1 MRWFW
6 IDRYL
11 EFVSKSHA
19 VAVKNVS
26 LAEPHVLEYSKNFA
40 SYPPSLII
48 EGMAQTG
55 GLLVNQSFD
64 FKKKVVLAKLGK
76 SVFHEW
82 AFPGD
87 QLKLRVQIQ
96 NMTEDGSMVSCEC
109 RRDDELL
116 VEADMMFAY
125 PEDQFADKEF
135 FADDGLSSV
144 LRSLRIFDV
153 GVNQDGSPIEIP
165 AHFLQAEQDSLVN

>member
-11 EFVSKSHA
+11 EFVNKSHA
-19 VAVKNVS
+19 VAIKNVCM
-26 LAEPHVLEYSKNFA
+26 AEPYVLEYSKNFS

-55 GLLVNQSFD
+55 GLLVNQEYD
-64 FKKKVVLAKLGK
+64 FRKKVVLAKVSR

-87 QLKLRVQIQ
+87 QLRIRVDVQ
-96 NMTEDGSMVSCEC
+96 NMQADGSIVKCTC
-109 RRDDELL
+109 HRNDELL
-116 VEADMMFAY
+116 VEADLMFAY
-125 PEDQFADKEF
+125 PEEQFAGREF
-135 FADDGLSSV
+135 FDTDGLSSF
-144 LRSLRIFDV
+144 LRTLGIFEV
-153 GVNQDGSPIEIP
+153 GRNQDGSPIEIP
-165 AHFLQAEQDSLVN
+165 QHFLQAEQELLGR

>member
-11 EFVSKSHA
+11 EFISGSHA
-19 VAVKNVS
+19 VAVKNVC
-26 LAEPHVLEYSKNFA
+26 LAEPYVLHYSRSFS

-55 GLLVNQSFD
+55 GLLVNQAFE

-76 SVFHEW
+76 SIFHDW

-87 QLKLRVQIQ
+87 QLIFRVEIQ
-96 NMTEDGSMVSCEC
+96 TVQSEGSMVTCEC
-109 RRDDELL
+109 RRNGELL

-125 PEDQFADKEF
+125 PEDEFADKDF
-135 FADDGLSSV
+135 FEDSELSPI
-144 LRSLRIFDV
+144 LRTLGIFDV
-153 GVNQDGSPIEIP
+153 GRNQDGTPIEIP
-165 AHFLQAEQDSLVN
+165 EHFLQAEQNSLVQ